1 MPASIVD
8 ASKSSATLPTIGS
21 PNISPKYTTVGP
33 GSVLASAPGADDA
46 ADGVDIVGSE
56 SSAVGNVVGCVDKA
70 GCESSATSAMT
81 AAKITPPATAAP
93 PTAPGMI
100 SPGVRVAPATVKRQK
115 QARARKVRCI
125 DLLSLRFGRRRSLT
139 CDGSGSTRYNGVA
152 DTVGTGTITGGAADV
167 CDKEAAP
174 SDRAD
179 VCEKEAGV
187 SGGVAGVSGTE
198 AAPCREAI
206 HSRERA
212 DPGEDAVPGKSE
224 GSVTGREE
232 KLSPAERL
240 SPAAEQMSETS
251 PARAKSPPDRPQ
263 SPIFSIVPGV
273 AVELPAAL
281 HPAFSQPSLCQLCAR
296 SDSSSGPCLL
306 WPC

>member
-1 MPASIVD
+1 
-8 ASKSSATLPTIGS
+8 
-21 PNISPKYTTVGP
+21 
-33 GSVLASAPGADDA
+33 
-46 ADGVDIVGSE
+46 
-56 SSAVGNVVGCVDKA
+56 
-70 GCESSATSAMT
+70 MT
-81 AAKITPPATAAP
+81 
-93 PTAPGMI
+93 
-100 SPGVRVAPATVKRQK
+100 
-115 QARARKVRCI
+115 CN
-125 DLLSLRFGRRRSLT
+125 
-139 CDGSGSTRYNGVA
+139 GSGSTRYNGVA

-187 SGGVAGVSGTE
+187 SGRVAGVFGTE

-206 HSRERA
+206 PSRERA

-224 GSVTGREE
+224 GSVTGR

-263 SPIFSIVPGV
+263 SPIFSIVPGAAV
-273 AVELPAAL
+273 ALPAAL
-281 HPAFSQPSLCQLCAR
+281 HPAFPQPFICQLCAR
-296 SDSSSGPCLL
+296 NDSSSGPYLL